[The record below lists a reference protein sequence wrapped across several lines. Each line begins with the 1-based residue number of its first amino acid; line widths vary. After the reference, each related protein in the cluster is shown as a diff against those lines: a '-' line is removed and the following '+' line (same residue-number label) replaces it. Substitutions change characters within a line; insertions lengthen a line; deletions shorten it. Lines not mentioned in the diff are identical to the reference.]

1 METPAE
7 PIKKKNST
15 KRPIGGLLVADG
27 LITADQLQQALKFQS
42 QVGGHI
48 GSILTEL
55 GFITVENLLYFLGK
69 QIGVSAVNLFKI
81 NVKPE
86 VINQVPLD
94 KIKTLRILPVTM
106 DERTITLAMENV
118 QDIMTISELEFSL
131 RKQVKPV
138 LAASFMMD
146 AAIRSLAANP
156 VGGFKGEDCRALTE
170 AERKSIRLPPQLTKL
185 LNYLMKS
192 GASDMLLTAGA
203 PPSVR
208 MSNELKRLAMVPLDP
223 EDCEGYARDLM
234 GEDEWERF
242 LKRNEYDFSMTYP
255 GVGRFRVNAFK
266 QRSSISLSL
275 RPVLETLPTL
285 KKLNLPDWL
294 EEHALMNRGLIL
306 ISGPQGHGKT
316 STLAALVDVINS
328 NRYSNILML
337 EDPIEFFHVHKKS
350 NVNQREIGRDTES
363 YAEAFKHI
371 FRQSPDVIVIGELRT
386 PETFEAALTAADNG
400 CMVLGTVNGSTSTS
414 TVQKIID
421 MFEPH
426 RRGYIQTL
434 LVDNLILALSQR
446 LVPQKEEPGRAL
458 ALETLVMS
466 KRVAGLIREGR
477 IYRIRSQS
485 LTETEDFIS
494 IDLSLAA
501 LCKGGVIEFDDGL
514 VFAEDKD
521 HYEELVGEAT
531 ASREG

>member
-1 METPAE
+1 METPSE
-7 PIKKKNST
+7 TIKKNNSA

-27 LITADQLQQALKFQS
+27 LIKVEQLQQALKLQS

-81 NVKPE
+81 NVKPD
-86 VINQVPLD
+86 VVNQVPLN
-94 KIKTLRILPVTM
+94 KIKTLRVLPITM

-118 QDIMTISELEFSL
+118 QDIMTISELEFTL
-131 RKQVKPV
+131 GKQVKPV

-156 VGGFKGEDCRALTE
+156 SAGFRGNECRKLTE

-185 LNYLMKS
+185 LNYLVKS

-208 MSNELKRLAMVPLDP
+208 MANELKRLAMVPLDP

-234 GEDEWERF
+234 GEDEWEKF
-242 LKRNEYDFSMTYP
+242 LRRHEYDFSMTYP
-255 GVGRFRVNAFK
+255 GIGRFRVNAFK

-275 RPVLETLPTL
+275 RPVFEKAPSLESLKLPEWL
-285 KKLNLPDWL
+285 KA
-294 EEHALMNRGLIL
+294 HALKQRGLIV

-316 STLAALVDVINS
+316 TTLAALVDVINS
-328 NRYSNILML
+328 NRCCNILTL
-337 EDPIEFFHVHKKS
+337 EDPIEYLHVHKKS

-363 YAEAFKHI
+363 LHEALKHV
-371 FRQSPDVIVIGELRT
+371 FRQSPDVIVIGEMRE
-386 PETFEAALTAADNG
+386 PEVFEAALNVADAG
-400 CMVLGTVNGSTSTS
+400 CMVLGTVNGSNATAI
-414 TVQKIID
+414 VQKIID

-426 RRGYIQTL
+426 RRDYIRTL
-434 LVDNLILALSQR
+434 LVETLVLSLSQR
-446 LVPQKEEPGRAL
+446 LVPRKEEPGRCL
-458 ALETLVMS
+458 ALESLVMS
-466 KRVAGLIREGR
+466 KRVGGYIREGN
-477 IYRIRSQS
+477 IQRIRTQS
-485 LTETEDFIS
+485 LTETGDFVS
-494 IDLSLAA
+494 IDMALAT
-501 LCKGGVIEFDDGL
+501 LCGEGVIGFEDGL
-514 VFAEDKD
+514 IYAEDKA
-521 HYEELVGEAT
+521 HFKELAGEK
-531 ASREG
+531 S